1 VIHSLKQ
8 ISRDFIPHLKR
19 GKCKM
24 FTASMKATCVEGHAK
39 YLSVKRAS
47 LVASAPK
54 NNTDT
59 RYSAVVAR
67 VAANVPMGIER
78 CVSLSEADLLE
89 PAIIPVTAGKN
100 RPTNALKEIKK
111 KKMRKGIKKLISPLF
126 QENALSCF
134 KGMCF

>member
-1 VIHSLKQ
+1 MIHSLKQ

-47 LVASAPK
+47 LVASAPN

-111 KKMRKGIKKLISPLF
+111 KK
-126 QENALSCF
+126 
-134 KGMCF
+134 